1 MHVHKD
7 NSWRDVVGFA
17 GQVNE
22 GGPAAN
28 GSNSQELLC
37 GGCSAHQAG
46 SKCAR
51 HGSEFTE
58 WKCRYCC
65 TIASFFCFGTTH
77 MCNACHQKWQ
87 LRPGC
92 LTVSRRSCTPISCP
106 LRTAHPDHGHE
117 HCLGCALCRTNDW
130 YGHVSNECFA
140 LIQLTEWNQYI
151 VERIRTLSSLNA
163 CLDCAGTI
171 ATWWFPALKF
181 IHDAYTMKLSWLHSL
196 SLYTT
201 ELNLSMRLK
210 WSLRSWSVT

>member
-1 MHVHKD
+1 MCWWFLQTIMHIHKD
-7 NSWRDVVGFA
+7 NSWIDVVGRA
-17 GQVNE
+17 RQVNE
-22 GGPAAN
+22 GGPAGN

-46 SKCAR
+46 VKCVR

-77 MCNACHQKWQ
+77 MCNGCHEKWQ

-106 LRTAHPDHGHE
+106 LHTAHPDHGHE

-130 YGHVSNECFA
+130 YVHVSNFNCSSESNTCSKMDSYYIIIEC
-140 LIQLTEWNQYI
+140 LPQMSRRNH
-151 VERIRTLSSLNA
+151 
-163 CLDCAGTI
+163 
-171 ATWWFPALKF
+171 TW
-181 IHDAYTMKLSWLHSL
+181 
-196 SLYTT
+196 
-201 ELNLSMRLK
+201 
-210 WSLRSWSVT
+210 